1 MTAILSAQNLEKS
14 FGSFVAA
21 HDISCD
27 IARGEI
33 VGIIGANGAG
43 KTTFVNMISGH
54 VVPSNGRIVFDG
66 HDITG
71 TASRNI
77 TKLGVGRSFQI
88 AQVFA
93 RFTAL
98 ENMCVAIAVARC
110 GDTVRALVRHRL
122 MAPDI
127 VRDADDSLAQFGIA
141 RYRDVPANTL
151 SQGVRKIL
159 DVAMAAARDPK
170 LIMLDEPTSGV
181 SREERHGLMNSV
193 MTALKARGVTILF
206 VEHDMEVVASHA
218 GRVLA
223 FIDGTLVA
231 DGAPDMVFARED
243 VRARITGQVAGHV
256 ASANSAAAAAG
267 AAHA

>member
-1 MTAILSAQNLEKS
+1 MTAILSAQHLEKS

-27 IARGEI
+27 IARGAT

-54 VVPSNGRIVFDG
+54 IVPSKGRIVFDG
-66 HDITG
+66 RDIAG
-71 TASRNI
+71 TAAREI

-93 RFTAL
+93 SLTAL
-98 ENMCVAIAVARC
+98 ENMCVAIAVARY
-110 GDTVRALVRHRL
+110 GDTVRALISRRL
-122 MAPDI
+122 MAPEI
-127 VRDADDSLAQFGIA
+127 VRAAADGLAQFGIA
-141 RYRDVPANTL
+141 GYRDVPANTL

-181 SREERHGLMNSV
+181 SREERHGLMKSV

-206 VEHDMEVVASHA
+206 VEHDMEVVATHSE
-218 GRVLA
+218 RVLA
-223 FIDGTLVA
+223 FIDGTIVA
-231 DGAPDMVFARED
+231 DGAPDLVFARED
-243 VRARITGQVAGHV
+243 VCARITGHV
-256 ASANSAAAAAG
+256 APATLIGAG